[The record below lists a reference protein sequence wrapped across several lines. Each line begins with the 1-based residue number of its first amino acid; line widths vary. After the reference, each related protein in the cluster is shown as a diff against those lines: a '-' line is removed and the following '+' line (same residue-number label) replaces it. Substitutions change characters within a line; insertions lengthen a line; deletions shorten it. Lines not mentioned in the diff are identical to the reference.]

1 MSTVFTRIVDD
12 TGAGVSGG
20 QVVFRRRWSPQAR
33 VGAVTVTSDI
43 TVTADATGFITTA
56 LLGGEFR
63 VWLPGADP
71 RVITVPDD
79 DGTYLLEDLL
89 GVTGNVTPL
98 TYRYRTATSGD
109 NLLEVINASNGVY
122 YGFRITGAEELQI
135 QIDEEESGV
144 ANYRWEAGC
153 LQIWHPDGE
162 TWHALYLTGGSP
174 QFVIGDEGELYSA
187 NARHS
192 GGKLQL
198 RNSTTGLYHSV
209 YLTGTP
215 PTWAIAAGEA

>member
-12 TGAGVSGG
+12 TGVGVSGG

-43 TVTADATGFITTA
+43 TVTADVNGFISTA
-56 LLGGEFR
+56 LLGGQYR
-63 VWLPGADP
+63 VTLPGADP
-71 RVITVPDD
+71 RLITVPDD
-79 DGTYLLEDLL
+79 DGTYLLEELL

-98 TYRYRTATSGD
+98 TYRYRAMDEGGAV
-109 NLLEVINASNGVY
+109 LEVINGSTGVF
-122 YGFRITGAEELQI
+122 YGFRITGADELQL
-135 QIDEEESGV
+135 QVDDEESDV

-153 LQIWHPDGE
+153 LQIWNGDTE
-162 TWHALYLTGGSP
+162 TWHALYLSGAVP
-174 QFVIGDEGELYSA
+174 QFVIGEAGELYSA
-187 NARHS
+187 NARDS
-192 GGKLQL
+192 GGKLQI
-198 RNSTTGLYHSV
+198 RNSTTGLYHSI